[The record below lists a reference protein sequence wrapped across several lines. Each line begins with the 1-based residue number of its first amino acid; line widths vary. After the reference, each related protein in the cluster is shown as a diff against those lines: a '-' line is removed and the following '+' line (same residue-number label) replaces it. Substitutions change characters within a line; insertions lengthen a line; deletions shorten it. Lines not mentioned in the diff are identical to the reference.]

1 MLCSFLRPTAVTAT
15 LASPCPTLSLCRVC
29 TDLHGSAGRTQLG
42 RQSIWRRFHLG
53 AKPLSWI
60 MLNHAEY
67 RSSFLLQS
75 VSSCYTLHHGSIMA
89 EPPCARSRQ
98 TAESVW
104 SHPCLQHRTSGKTAH
119 MFFARMLPYDCT
131 ASTWIN
137 WVAMPIMKQSTDLH
151 LVRHSDMFPCVHL
164 RHIWDIWDHLDHLRL
179 EKMDEWMN
187 GWNLWSCQ
195 ASPKLVWKLVRRRKR
210 ETYKIFYGPSL
221 ISFTFL

>member
-1 MLCSFLRPTAVTAT
+1 MLCSFLRPTAT

-29 TDLHGSAGRTQLG
+29 ADLHGSAGRTQLG

-60 MLNHAEY
+60 MLSIA
-67 RSSFLLQS
+67 RRISSFLLQS

-104 SHPCLQHRTSGKTAH
+104 SHPCLQHRTSGKTRFLLVCCH
-119 MFFARMLPYDCT
+119 MLVQHQHESTGSPCQSWSNPRT
-131 ASTWIN
+131 STWCDTATCSH
-137 WVAMPIMKQSTDLH
+137 V
-151 LVRHSDMFPCVHL
+151 F
-164 RHIWDIWDHLDHLRL
+164 IWDILETYETIWDHFRL
-179 EKMDEWMN
+179 KKMDEWMN

-195 ASPKLVWKLVRRRKR
+195 ASPKLVWKLVWRRKR

-221 ISFTFL
+221 ISFT